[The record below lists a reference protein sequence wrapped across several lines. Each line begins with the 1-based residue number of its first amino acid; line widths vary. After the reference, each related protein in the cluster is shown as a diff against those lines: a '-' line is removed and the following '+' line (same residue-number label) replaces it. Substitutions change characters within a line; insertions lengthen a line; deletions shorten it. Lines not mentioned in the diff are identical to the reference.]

1 MMVLRVASAI
11 TWKENLE
18 VVEDFVRRNTR
29 LAKQFDE
36 KSVGQSGALINLLV
50 VMTERERVS
59 VNTEQGSNDNVG
71 AAQHPMSSDRSSRGC
86 TS

>member
-50 VMTERERVS
+50 VMT
-59 VNTEQGSNDNVG
+59 
-71 AAQHPMSSDRSSRGC
+71 
-86 TS
+86 